1 MSNLDTKVSEVTAEV
16 VVSQLTG
23 KKWYMS
29 KTLWA
34 NVGMIA
40 AIWFQGHFGV
50 AMSVELQALIMAGV
64 NMALRTITKEPVVW

>member
-1 MSNLDTKVSEVTAEV
+1 MSELDTKVSEVTAEV

-23 KKWYMS
+23 KKWFLS

-34 NVGMIA
+34 NVAMIA
-40 AIWFQGHFGV
+40 AIWFQGQFGV

-64 NMALRTITKEPVVW
+64 NMVLRAVTKEPVVW

>member
-1 MSNLDTKVSEVTAEV
+1 
-16 VVSQLTG
+16 
-23 KKWYMS
+23 
-29 KTLWA
+29 
-34 NVGMIA
+34 MIA